1 VRVVL
6 FASAFVVTLF
16 GTAQAG
22 DVSTLAGSG
31 RLGTNDGAAL
41 TAGFVMPA
49 GVAVG
54 PDGAVYVA
62 DAGAQTIRRI
72 RGGRVETIAGRV
84 APGVAS
90 DELAS
95 GYEDGPANLARFSRP
110 VAVAIGA
117 GGVVYVADA
126 GNNCIRKIE
135 DGVVSTLAGS
145 PAPGASNGIGAKAS
159 FRNLRALAIDDVGNL
174 YAADYGVGI
183 RRISPSGAVVTLD
196 LPSAKKTVVSVAARS
211 FGKRFMLAYSDSE
224 AIHTFLNGKLQAI
237 GYDETREPGT
247 SGLPV
252 GFADSLAIVNE
263 NTLVVTDVAS
273 EAVRLVRLPAPPFIT
288 DTMTRGLAG
297 GVREGGDGD
306 GGFADGPSA
315 SASVDTPLDV
325 AVAPDGSFIVADA
338 GNRRIRRIARVD
350 TRESVLPNFD
360 NFELDPQNYN
370 VAFVGNSYAF
380 FNVLWP
386 ESIPGTIEAGLARD
400 GKRLGLGRTARV
412 AAFRIDAVSP
422 AAETSMISN
431 VLADGQVRL
440 IVLLANY
447 FGPPDPKL
455 VRLLEHDLARTHTKL
470 LLVFIPQGYEV
481 SPLEYWKSNV
491 ARSGYDFASLRA
503 QAVKQETYYHVL
515 GIHALLLL
523 DAMQQQEAGPN
534 RRDLYYG
541 GDHHLTVYGSQW
553 VGNRILEEIERWEPW
568 K

>member
-1 VRVVL
+1 LRSRSSPLRIVL
-6 FASAFVVTLF
+6 SASAFVVTLF

-22 DVSTLAGSG
+22 DVTTLAGSG

-41 TAGFVMPA
+41 SAGFVMPA
-49 GVAVG
+49 GIAVG

-84 APGVAS
+84 APGAAS
-90 DELAS
+90 DELAN
-95 GYEDGPANLARFSRP
+95 GYEDGPANRARFSRP
-110 VAVAIGA
+110 IALAVGA
-117 GGVVYVADA
+117 GGIVYVADA

-135 DGVVSTLAGS
+135 NGMVSTLAGS
-145 PAPGASNGIGAKAS
+145 PKPGASNGIGPKAS
-159 FRNLRALAIDDVGNL
+159 FRNLRALAIDDQGNL

-183 RRISPSGAVVTLD
+183 RRISPAGAVVTLD
-196 LPSAKKTVVSVAARS
+196 LPSAKRTVVSVAARS

-224 AIHTFLNGKLQAI
+224 AIHTFVNGKLQAI

-252 GFADSLAIVNE
+252 GFADALAIVNE
-263 NTLVVTDVAS
+263 NTLVVTDVAT

-306 GGFADGPSA
+306 GGFSDGPSA
-315 SASVDTPLDV
+315 SAQVTTPLGV

-350 TRESVLPNFD
+350 VRESVLPNFD
-360 NFELDPQNYN
+360 NFNLDPQNYN

-400 GKRLGLGRTARV
+400 GKRLGLNRTARV

-431 VLADGQVRL
+431 VLAD
-440 IVLLANY
+440 
-447 FGPPDPKL
+447 
-455 VRLLEHDLARTHTKL
+455 
-470 LLVFIPQGYEV
+470 
-481 SPLEYWKSNV
+481 
-491 ARSGYDFASLRA
+491 
-503 QAVKQETYYHVL
+503 
-515 GIHALLLL
+515 
-523 DAMQQQEAGPN
+523 
-534 RRDLYYG
+534 
-541 GDHHLTVYGSQW
+541 
-553 VGNRILEEIERWEPW
+553 
-568 K
+568 